1 MSLLASKFFPL
12 FNGLLF
18 NIFNYLLGII
28 VIEFLTLYMFILLP
42 YCLKQY
48 CFPDRLFLEK
58 TYEWPVLWRSFIL
71 FMELIKPLRSRNY
84 SGMFFLSDISIVYP
98 LDHLLSMSNMLYF
111 KISTE
116 LLHFLLTLPMIL
128 LVG

>member
-1 MSLLASKFFPL
+1 
-12 FNGLLF
+12 
-18 NIFNYLLGII
+18 
-28 VIEFLTLYMFILLP
+28 
-42 YCLKQY
+42 
-48 CFPDRLFLEK
+48 
-58 TYEWPVLWRSFIL
+58 
-71 FMELIKPLRSRNY
+71 MELIKPLRSRNY

-98 LDHLLSMSNMLYF
+98 LDNLLSMSNMLYF